1 MLVELL
7 VQLIENSCCCSLL
20 QSRHWAFWCTDARI
34 FIAYFVAQSRS
45 KTHAKFIRH
54 LCLHNPSHSPHC
66 KIHHANYAMCGLPM
80 QLCKRLYVPS
90 TMQSICNWLCDG
102 LCGVDWKAVCA
113 VTCIFICLHSFWHW
127 QCPSYSPS
135 HSDYTRV
142 SSAEATIKGATTTW
156 PREHITETHVP
167 TLS

>member
-7 VQLIENSCCCSLL
+7 AQLIENSCCCSLL

-34 FIAYFVAQSRS
+34 FIAYFIAQSRS

-66 KIHHANYAMCGLPM
+66 KIHHANYAMRTTSM

-90 TMQSICNWLCDG
+90 TMQSICNGLCDG

-113 VTCIFICLHSFWHW
+113 VTCIFACTVSDTDNVHRTVHHTVTTRECLIRRSNN
-127 QCPSYSPS
+127 
-135 HSDYTRV
+135 
-142 SSAEATIKGATTTW
+142 
-156 PREHITETHVP
+156 
-167 TLS
+167 